1 MIALVSSFFALLL
14 LLVIIVGGLVVIAA
28 PAAIGPLFRRVGAGV
43 ALFLVGMIILQS
55 FCSR

>member
-1 MIALVSSFFALLL
+1 MIAFISSFFGMFL
-14 LLVIIVGGLVVIAA
+14 LLVIVVGGFVIMAA
-28 PAAIGPLFRRVGAGV
+28 PASVGPLFRRVGAGV